1 VTEPTG
7 RLARL
12 LAAGEFVVTGEIV
25 PPRGASAAP
34 IVEHAKGLAGYVD
47 AVNLTDNPT
56 ASAHMSPLAG
66 VRFAHE
72 MGVEP
77 TLQITARD
85 RNSLAL
91 TADLLGA
98 WALGARNVFCLTGDP
113 VNVGDA
119 PTAQTVGE
127 LSVAGLIGLAKRL
140 RDEGTTLAGKEIDD
154 PPRFLI
160 GASETPLAEPYDPT
174 VLEAKLDAG
183 ADFIMTQIV
192 YDVDA
197 LASWAERMRARGL
210 FERAAVIV
218 GISPLNS
225 AKQARFIDER
235 LPGVSVSEEIVSAL
249 EAAGPDAPEIGL
261 QQATGSISRVRE
273 IDGVAGVHI
282 MAMGHD
288 EATRALVERAGLF
301 PRPTLS

>member
-1 VTEPTG
+1 MTEPTG

-12 LAAGEFVVTGEIV
+12 LAAGGFVVTGEIV

-34 IVEHAKGLAGYVD
+34 IVEHARGLAGYVD
-47 AVNLTDNPT
+47 AVNVTDNPT

-77 TLQITARD
+77 TLQLTARD
-85 RNSLAL
+85 RNRLAL
-91 TADLLGA
+91 TGDLLGA

-113 VNVGDA
+113 IAVGDDPEA
-119 PTAQTVGE
+119 TSVGE
-127 LSVAGLIGLAKRL
+127 LSVAGLIGLARRL
-140 RDEGTTLAGKEIDD
+140 REEGTTLAGKEVED
-154 PPRFLI
+154 PPHYLI
-160 GASETPLAEPYDPT
+160 GASETPLAERYDPA
-174 VLEAKLDAG
+174 VLESKLDAG
-183 ADFIMTQIV
+183 ADFVITQIV

-197 LASWAERMRARGL
+197 LARWAERMRERGL

-218 GISPLNS
+218 GVTPLRS
-225 AKQARFIDER
+225 ATQARFIDER
-235 LPGVSVSEEIVSAL
+235 LPGVSVPASVVDML
-249 EAAGPDAPEIGL
+249 ERAGPDAPEAGL
-261 QQATGSISRVRE
+261 AQATELVGKVRA

-288 EATRALVERAGLF
+288 DTTRALVERAGLF
-301 PRPTLS
+301 PRPTVG